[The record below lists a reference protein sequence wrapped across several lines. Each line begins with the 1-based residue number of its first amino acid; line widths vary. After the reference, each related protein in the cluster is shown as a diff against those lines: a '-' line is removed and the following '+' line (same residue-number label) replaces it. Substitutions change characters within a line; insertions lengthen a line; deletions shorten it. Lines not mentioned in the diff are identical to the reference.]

1 MLGFA
6 IAFSL
11 AILAHRRRWLQA
23 PLGAATG
30 VLYTIPSVA
39 FFFLLLPLT
48 GRGVDTAVIALTAF
62 NLQIIYRNTT
72 VGLSNVP
79 SSVKDA
85 ARGIGQTDRQ
95 ILWRVEIPL
104 ATPEI
109 IAGLRIATVS
119 TVAIATLAALAGGGG
134 LGVPVFSE
142 GISFKT
148 NLIIAGGIVI
158 AMALIFDAIL
168 FTIQRLA
175 TPWERVARAMRFLL
189 PHLPLGSIQGAVEFI
204 FSPQPS
210 NVTGGK
216 LVGGFEQTMELALTQ
231 LEVTVFALI
240 LSLVLALPFGLWL
253 GHKGVGELVAIGVG
267 NAGRAIPELVLIAFM
282 AAAIGVGV
290 LNLTIALA
298 VLGIPPILTNSFIGV
313 RQVDRAP
320 VDAARGI
327 GMSELE
333 VLLKVELPLA
343 IPTVMAGVRLATIAI
358 VSTATIAP
366 LAGVLTLGDYIINEN
381 VYGEN
386 GVVAGAIVVAVMALG
401 LELLL
406 ALLQRRLTSPGL
418 KPSLA

>member
-1 MLGFA
+1 
-6 IAFSL
+6 
-11 AILAHRRRWLQA
+11 
-23 PLGAATG
+23 
-30 VLYTIPSVA
+30 
-39 FFFLLLPLT
+39 
-48 GRGVDTAVIALTAF
+48 
-62 NLQIIYRNTT
+62 
-72 VGLSNVP
+72 LSP
-79 SSVKDA
+79 
-85 ARGIGQTDRQ
+85 
-95 ILWRVEIPL
+95 
-104 ATPEI
+104 
-109 IAGLRIATVS
+109 
-119 TVAIATLAALAGGGG
+119 
-134 LGVPVFSE
+134 
-142 GISFKT
+142 
-148 NLIIAGGIVI
+148 
-158 AMALIFDAIL
+158 
-168 FTIQRLA
+168 
-175 TPWERVARAMRFLL
+175 LL

-231 LEVTVFALI
+231 LEVTVFALL
-240 LSLVLALPFGLWL
+240 LSLVVALPVGLWL

-298 VLGIPPILTNSFIGV
+298 VLGVPPILTNSFVGV

-320 VDAARGI
+320 VEAARGI